1 VLAILLVLAG
11 IALIFGAKDSAGKIV
26 KGVLG
31 IVLALAAL
39 PCLLK
44 SCSCLVAERENEIP
58 ASLAHGLLAIILLA
72 ALAIIG
78 LIAWRRRADRARS
91 REIWAKRNGA
101 PRARALPAP
110 PHP

>member
-1 VLAILLVLAG
+1 VLAILLMLAG
-11 IALIFGAKDSAGKIV
+11 VALIFGAKDSAGKIV
-26 KGVLG
+26 KVVLG

-44 SCSCLVAERENEIP
+44 SCSCLITEGESEIP
-58 ASLAHGLLAIILLA
+58 GSLAHGLLAIVLLA

-78 LIAWRRRADRARS
+78 LIAWRRRAERARAH
-91 REIWAKRNGA
+91 EIWAKRNGA